1 MRIAK
6 ALTDLPVGTPIQ
18 ISFPKKRFWRDHKGL
33 VIKSGQTWNGYD
45 FIKIL
50 FADGTIMIYY
60 EEDLK
65 DEGIKIVEVLK

>member
-6 ALTDLPVGTPIQ
+6 TLTDLPVGTPIEMRCANSWGAR
-18 ISFPKKRFWRDHKGL
+18 IHKGL
-33 VIKSGQTWNGYD
+33 VIKSGQAWNGYD

-65 DEGIKIVEVLK
+65 EEGIKIVEIK